1 MRISFNFVF
10 FGLLASFIGSFYLS
24 GWVWIIYSLILLVRS
39 IWSVKDFPIDMHIAY
54 LFSLFFISVCNME
67 IYRLVSNGILLSSFQ
82 YARPELFQEAD
93 LIWGLGSAFILFG
106 IAVPVKKR
114 PKMVVYWELPVS
126 KFTLFFIIGMAM
138 IFKDTWLPVQLP
150 GTFDNILSILPLAA
164 TFFLTF
170 NGVMHNNT
178 RWQVYG
184 FIICMVFL
192 IKAALYS
199 YLRLDIILPALVFIL
214 AQFLG
219 TRSLKFMVNKFM
231 LPIYGVLIL
240 FFIFFEAFGGLR
252 SNAAVGINRFS
263 DLQQGREQMKVMSRD
278 EEEQLT
284 PFQRSSVVNQI
295 SACAGLVEDKG
306 LYMGKA
312 SAPLVAALI
321 PRALWPDK
329 PKIALG
335 AWFAVEIGA
344 GVQTETWF
352 NNSIN
357 MTIPGQLYLDFGWFG
372 LVIGCILVGMLLNW
386 LWQHSGF
393 YVSSFNLF
401 GVFFGVFMLYNIV
414 FGLGADLQMFVTMI
428 AMYLIFLVLSKLIP
442 RFNEFI
448 MRRSAVEGQ

>member
-1 MRISFNFVF
+1 
-10 FGLLASFIGSFYLS
+10 
-24 GWVWIIYSLILLVRS
+24 
-39 IWSVKDFPIDMHIAY
+39 VKDFPIDMHIAY

-67 IYRLVSNGILLSSFQ
+67 IYRLLSNGILLSSFQ
-82 YARPELFQEAD
+82 YARPELFQQSD
-93 LIWGLGSAFILFG
+93 LIWGLGSAFILMG
-106 IAVPVKKR
+106 IAMPVRKR
-114 PKMVVYWELPVS
+114 PKMVVYWELPIS
-126 KFTLFFIIGMAM
+126 KFNLFFIIGLAM
-138 IFKDTWLPVQLP
+138 TFKDVWLPIQLP

-170 NGVMHNNT
+170 NGVMHDNT
-178 RWQVYG
+178 RWQMYG

-263 DLQQGREQMKVMSRD
+263 DLQQGREQMKTMFRD
-278 EEEQLT
+278 EEEQLN
-284 PFQRSSVVNQI
+284 PFQRSSVINQI

-312 SAPLVAALI
+312 SAPLAAALI

-357 MTIPGQLYLDFGWFG
+357 MTIPGQLYLDFGWVG
-372 LVIGCILVGMLLNW
+372 LVIGCMLVGMLLNW

>member
-1 MRISFNFVF
+1 M
-10 FGLLASFIGSFYLS
+10 
-24 GWVWIIYSLILLVRS
+24 
-39 IWSVKDFPIDMHIAY
+39 
-54 LFSLFFISVCNME
+54 
-67 IYRLVSNGILLSSFQ
+67 
-82 YARPELFQEAD
+82 
-93 LIWGLGSAFILFG
+93 
-106 IAVPVKKR
+106 
-114 PKMVVYWELPVS
+114 
-126 KFTLFFIIGMAM
+126 T
-138 IFKDTWLPVQLP
+138 FKDVWLPIQLP

-170 NGVMHNNT
+170 NGVMHDNN
-178 RWQVYG
+178 RWQMYG

-263 DLQQGREQMKVMSRD
+263 DLQQGREQMKTMFRD
-278 EEEQLT
+278 EEEQLN

-312 SAPLVAALI
+312 SAPLAAALI

-357 MTIPGQLYLDFGWFG
+357 MTIPGQLYLDFGWGG
-372 LVIGCILVGMLLNW
+372 LAIGCMLVGMLLNW

>member
-1 MRISFNFVF
+1 MRISFNFIF
-10 FGLLASFIGSFYLS
+10 FGLIASFLGSFYLS
-24 GWVWIIYSLILLVRS
+24 GWVWIIYSFILLLRA
-39 IWSVKDFPIDMHIAY
+39 IWSVKEYPIDMHIAY

-67 IYRLVSNGILLSSFQ
+67 IYRLLSNGVLLSSFQ
-82 YARPELFQEAD
+82 YARPELFQKSD
-93 LIWGLGSAFILFG
+93 LIWGLGSAFILLG

-126 KFTLFFIIGMAM
+126 KFTLFFIVGLAM
-138 IFKDTWLPVQLP
+138 TFKDVWLKVQLP

-178 RWQVYG
+178 RWQAYG

-192 IKAALYS
+192 IKAALYA
-199 YLRLDIILPALVFIL
+199 YLRLDIILPAMVFIL

-219 TRSLKFMVNKFM
+219 SRSLKFAVSKFM
-231 LPIYGVLIL
+231 FPIYGVLIM

-252 SNAAVGINRFS
+252 SSAAVGINRFS
-263 DLQQGREQMKVMSRD
+263 DLQQGREEMKIMTRD
-278 EEEQLT
+278 EEEQLN

-335 AWFAVEIGA
+335 VWFAVEIGA
-344 GVQTETWF
+344 GVQTDTWF

-357 MTIPGQLYLDFGWFG
+357 MTIPGQLYLDFGWSG

-414 FGLGADLQMFVTMI
+414 FGLGADLQMFLTMI
-428 AMYLIFLVLSKLIP
+428 AMYLIFLFLSKLIP

-448 MRRSAVEGQ
+448 MRRSTVEGQ

>member
-1 MRISFNFVF
+1 
-10 FGLLASFIGSFYLS
+10 
-24 GWVWIIYSLILLVRS
+24 
-39 IWSVKDFPIDMHIAY
+39 
-54 LFSLFFISVCNME
+54 
-67 IYRLVSNGILLSSFQ
+67 
-82 YARPELFQEAD
+82 
-93 LIWGLGSAFILFG
+93 
-106 IAVPVKKR
+106 
-114 PKMVVYWELPVS
+114 
-126 KFTLFFIIGMAM
+126 
-138 IFKDTWLPVQLP
+138 
-150 GTFDNILSILPLAA
+150 
-164 TFFLTF
+164 
-170 NGVMHNNT
+170 
-178 RWQVYG
+178 
-184 FIICMVFL
+184 
-192 IKAALYS
+192 
-199 YLRLDIILPALVFIL
+199 
-214 AQFLG
+214 
-219 TRSLKFMVNKFM
+219 MVNKFM

-263 DLQQGREQMKVMSRD
+263 DLQQGREQMKTMFRD
-278 EEEQLT
+278 EEEQLN

-312 SAPLVAALI
+312 SAPLAAALI

-357 MTIPGQLYLDFGWFG
+357 MTIPGQLYLDFGWGG
-372 LVIGCILVGMLLNW
+372 LAIGCMLVGMLLNW

>member
-1 MRISFNFVF
+1 MRISFNFIA
-10 FGLLASFIGSFYLS
+10 FGLAASFLGSFYLS
-24 GWVWIIYSLILLVRS
+24 GWVWIIYSFVLLWRAV
-39 IWSVKDFPIDMHIAY
+39 WAVKDFPIDMHIAY

-67 IYRLVSNGILLSSFQ
+67 IYRLLSNGILLSSFQ

-93 LIWGLGSAFILFG
+93 LIWGLGSAFILLG
-106 IAVPVKKR
+106 IAIPVKKR
-114 PKMVVYWELPVS
+114 PKLVIYWELPSS
-126 KFTLFFIIGMAM
+126 KFNLFFILGFAM
-138 IFKDTWLPVQLP
+138 IFKDNWLPVQLP
-150 GTFDNILSILPLAA
+150 GTFDNILSIFPLAA

-170 NGVMHNNT
+170 NGVMHENS
-178 RWQVYG
+178 RWQWYG

-219 TRSLKFMVNKFM
+219 TRSFKFLVNKFM
-231 LPIYGVLIL
+231 LPIYGVLVL

-252 SNAAVGINRFS
+252 SNAAVGFNRFS
-263 DLQQGREQMKVMSRD
+263 DLQQGREQMKTMTRD
-278 EEEQLT
+278 EEEQLN

-295 SACAGLVEDKG
+295 SACAGLVEDRG
-306 LYMGKA
+306 LYLGKA
-312 SAPLVAALI
+312 SAPLAAALI
-321 PRALWPDK
+321 PRALWPEK

-357 MTIPGQLYLDFGWFG
+357 MTIPGQLYLDFGWAG
-372 LVIGCILVGMLLNW
+372 VALGCVLVGMLLNW

-414 FGLGADLQMFVTMI
+414 FGLGADLQMFITMI
-428 AMYLIFLVLSKLIP
+428 AMYLIFLMLSKLIP

-448 MRRSAVEGQ
+448 MRRSAMERQ